1 MWVMLMYEF
10 IQYSMIILP
19 SNVLENSYQNFPEKP
34 VI

>member
-1 MWVMLMYEF
+1 MYEF